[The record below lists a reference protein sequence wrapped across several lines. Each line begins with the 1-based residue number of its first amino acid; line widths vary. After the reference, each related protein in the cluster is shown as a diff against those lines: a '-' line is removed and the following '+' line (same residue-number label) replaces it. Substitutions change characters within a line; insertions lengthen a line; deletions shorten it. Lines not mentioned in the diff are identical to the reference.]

1 MGYRSDVAIKVKP
14 SLQSAF
20 QETLAKAKLD
30 SYIVNPCT
38 VFITNV
44 KWYTDFDNVKLVE
57 KWLDTLEYEDY
68 GFIRLGEDQDD
79 NEIHGDVYNYDMYI
93 SRSIEF

>member
-1 MGYRSDVAIKVKP
+1 M
-14 SLQSAF
+14 
-20 QETLAKAKLD
+20 
-30 SYIVNPCT
+30 
-38 VFITNV
+38 
-44 KWYTDFDNVKLVE
+44 KWYTDIDNVKLVE